1 MKNIDKIFKD
11 QLSQPQNPPAEA
23 WDFIQSALDGE
34 KRRKSAAY
42 IWLPVSGIAAM
53 FLIGVFIFKS
63 NEDSSEKKQE
73 TIFVKH
79 TQPQKSDTVEKEKEN
94 TNEIIQENKGTD
106 YISGIKDNFIAWTK
120 NVFIPKD
127 KASDISETNKE
138 LIAQY
143 KNETATNKEG
153 STKTTIVQQDKNG
166 NKTESKYEQIFPDKN
181 NEPDLLTGRNK
192 ILQQPNKG
200 VQNDG
205 DKFSISA
212 FFAPTQVNSFG
223 GKSLLSNDFNNLDIQ
238 NSVNM
243 SYGARVSYAINDKIK
258 IRTGAGMLDIEQRTK
273 NVPITVSVSGGRG
286 GAMLYQLAPIPP
298 AHNISYSGDLRVGS
312 IEPVSNLQADGAFA
326 KSYLQGDIAQ
336 KIRYVEIP
344 LEAEINFAQL
354 NKLGFNATLG
364 ASSYVLTHNSISAVT
379 PGSSVKQDLG
389 TATNLNDLSF
399 SANAGVKIDYE
410 VSKKMK
416 LNIEPTFKYMIK
428 PMNKVNDTKPYIIGV
443 STGVTFS
450 F

>member
-73 TIFVKH
+73 TRLVKQ
-79 TQPQKSDTVEKEKEN
+79 TQPQKSNTVETEKDS
-94 TNEIIQENKGTD
+94 TNEIIQESSGVD
-106 YISGIKDNFIAWTK
+106 YISGMKDNVIAWTK

-138 LIAQY
+138 LISQY

-153 STKTTIVQQDKNG
+153 NEKTTIVQQDKNG
-166 NKTESKYEQIFPDKN
+166 NKTENKYEQIFPDKN
-181 NEPDLLTGRNK
+181 NASDLLTGRNK
-192 ILQQPNKG
+192 ILQQSNKG
-200 VQNDG
+200 SQSSG

-258 IRTGAGMLDIEQRTK
+258 IRTGAGMMDIEQRTK
-273 NVPITVSVSGGRG
+273 NVPVSVSVSGGRG

-399 SANAGVKIDYE
+399 SANAGIKIDYE

-416 LNIEPTFKYMIK
+416 LNVEPTFKYMIK

>member
-34 KRRKSAAY
+34 KRRKPAAY

-73 TIFVKH
+73 TKFVKQ
-79 TQPQKSDTVEKEKEN
+79 TQPRKSSTVETESEN

-106 YISGIKDNFIAWTK
+106 YISGIKDNVIAWTK

-127 KASDISETNKE
+127 KASEISETNKE
-138 LIAQY
+138 LISQY
-143 KNETATNKEG
+143 KNETTTGQERNE
-153 STKTTIVQQDKNG
+153 KTTIVQQDKNE
-166 NKTESKYEQIFPDKN
+166 NKTENKSEQIFPDKN
-181 NEPDLLTGRNK
+181 NESDLLTGRNK

-200 VQNDG
+200 AQSGG

-212 FFAPTQVNSFG
+212 FFAPSQVNSFG

-273 NVPITVSVSGGRG
+273 NVPITVSVSGGKG

-326 KSYLQGDIAQ
+326 KSNLQGDIAQ

-399 SANAGVKIDYE
+399 SANAGIKIDYE

-416 LNIEPTFKYMIK
+416 LNVEPTFKYMIK

>member
-11 QLSQPQNPPAEA
+11 QLSQPQNPPTEA
-23 WDFIQSALDGE
+23 WDFIQSALDVE
-34 KRRKSAAY
+34 KRRKPATY

-63 NEDSSEKKQE
+63 NEDSSEKKHE
-73 TIFVKH
+73 TKFVKQ
-79 TQPQKSDTVEKEKEN
+79 TQPQKSDTVETEEEN
-94 TNEIIQENKGTD
+94 TNEIIKENRGVD
-106 YISGIKDNFIAWTK
+106 YISGMKDNVIAWTK

-127 KASDISETNKE
+127 KTSDISETNKE
-138 LIAQY
+138 LISQY

-153 STKTTIVQQDKNG
+153 NEKTTIVQQDKNG
-166 NKTESKYEQIFPDKN
+166 NKTENKYEQIFPDKN
-181 NEPDLLTGRNK
+181 NESDLLTGRNK
-192 ILQQPNKG
+192 ILQQPNG
-200 VQNDG
+200 RTQSGG
-205 DKFSISA
+205 DKFSVSA

-223 GKSLLSNDFNNLDIQ
+223 GKSLLSNDFNNLNIQ

-379 PGSSVKQDLG
+379 PESSVKQDLG

>member
-34 KRRKSAAY
+34 KRRKSTAY

-73 TIFVKH
+73 TKFVKQ
-79 TQPQKSDTVEKEKEN
+79 TQPRKSYTVEEEKEN

-106 YISGIKDNFIAWTK
+106 YISGIKDNVIAWTK

-143 KNETATNKEG
+143 KNEAATNKEG

-166 NKTESKYEQIFPDKN
+166 NKTENKYEQIFPDKN
-181 NEPDLLTGRNK
+181 NESDLLTGRNK

-200 VQNDG
+200 VKNDG

-399 SANAGVKIDYE
+399 SANAGIKIDYE

-416 LNIEPTFKYMIK
+416 LNLEPTFKYMIK

>member
-23 WDFIQSALDGE
+23 WDFIQSALDGK
-34 KRRKSAAY
+34 KRRKPTAY

-73 TIFVKH
+73 TKFVKQ
-79 TQPQKSDTVEKEKEN
+79 TQPQKSDTVETEKEN
-94 TNEIIQENKGTD
+94 TNEIIKENRGGD
-106 YISGIKDNFIAWTK
+106 YISGMKDNVIAWTK

-138 LIAQY
+138 LISQY
-143 KNETATNKEG
+143 KNEVTASKEG
-153 STKTTIVQQDKNG
+153 NANTTIVQQDKNG
-166 NKTESKYEQIFPDKN
+166 NKTENKYEQIFPDKN
-181 NEPDLLTGRNK
+181 NESDLLTGRNK

-200 VQNDG
+200 AQNDG

-273 NVPITVSVSGGRG
+273 NVPITVSVSAGRG

-399 SANAGVKIDYE
+399 SANAGIKIDYD

-416 LNIEPTFKYMIK
+416 LNLEPTFKYMIK

-443 STGVTFS
+443 STGVTIS

>member
-34 KRRKSAAY
+34 KRRRPAVY

-53 FLIGVFIFKS
+53 FLIGIFIFKS
-63 NEDSSEKKQE
+63 NEDYSEKKQE
-73 TIFVKH
+73 TKFVKQ
-79 TQPQKSDTVEKEKEN
+79 TQSRKPSTVETVKEN

-106 YISGIKDNFIAWTK
+106 YISGIKDNVIVWTK

-127 KASDISETNKE
+127 KASDISETNKV
-138 LIAQY
+138 LISQY
-143 KNETATNKEG
+143 KNETNTDREG
-153 STKTTIVQQDKNG
+153 NDNTIIVQQDRNG
-166 NKTESKYEQIFPDKN
+166 NKTENKYEQIFPDKN
-181 NEPDLLTGRNK
+181 NESDLLTGRNK
-192 ILQQPNKG
+192 ILQQSNK
-200 VQNDG
+200 VAQSDG
-205 DKFSISA
+205 DKFYVSA

-298 AHNISYSGDLRVGS
+298 AHNISYSGDLRVGR
-312 IEPVSNLQADGAFA
+312 IEPVANLQADGAFA
-326 KSYLQGDIAQ
+326 KNSLQGDIAQ

-399 SANAGVKIDYE
+399 SANAGIKIDYE

-416 LNIEPTFKYMIK
+416 LNVEPTFKYMIK

>member
-11 QLSQPQNPPAEA
+11 QLSQPQNPLAEA

-34 KRRKSAAY
+34 KRRKLAAY

-63 NEDSSEKKQE
+63 NEGSSEKKKE
-73 TIFVKH
+73 TKFVKQ
-79 TQPQKSDTVEKEKEN
+79 TQPQKSDTFETEKEN
-94 TNEIIQENKGTD
+94 TNEIIHENRGAD
-106 YISGIKDNFIAWTK
+106 YISGIKDNVIAWTK

-127 KASDISETNKE
+127 KASDISETDKE
-138 LIAQY
+138 LISQY
-143 KNETATNKEG
+143 KNETTTGKEG
-153 STKTTIVQQDKNG
+153 NEKTTIVQQDKNG
-166 NKTESKYEQIFPDKN
+166 NKTENKYEQIFPDKN
-181 NEPDLLTGRNK
+181 NESDLLTGRSK
-192 ILQQPNKG
+192 ILPQPNKG
-200 VQNDG
+200 VQSGG

-243 SYGARVSYAINDKIK
+243 SYGARVSYAINEKIK

-379 PGSSVKQDLG
+379 PESSVKQDLG

-399 SANAGVKIDYE
+399 SANAGIKIDYE
-410 VSKKMK
+410 VSKKIK
-416 LNIEPTFKYMIK
+416 LNVEPTFKYMIK

>member
-11 QLSQPQNPPAEA
+11 QLNQPQNPPAGA

-34 KRRKSAAY
+34 KRRKPAGY

-63 NEDSSEKKQE
+63 NDSSSERKSENKIVKQTLPQNPFIDEPEGEK
-73 TIFVKH
+73 
-79 TQPQKSDTVEKEKEN
+79 
-94 TNEIIQENKGTD
+94 TNEVIQKNEASSH
-106 YISGIKDNFIAWTK
+106 ISEIKNDVIAWTK
-120 NVFIPKD
+120 NIFTPKN
-127 KASDISETNKE
+127 KAIDISETNKE
-138 LIAQY
+138 LISQY
-143 KNETATNKEG
+143 KNEI
-153 STKTTIVQQDKNG
+153 TKGNDGNEKTKIVQQDKNG
-166 NKTESKYEQIFPDKN
+166 NITENKYEQTFPNKN
-181 NEPDLLTGRNK
+181 NDSDLLTGKSK
-192 ILQQPNKG
+192 ILQQTNKG
-200 VQNDG
+200 TQSGG
-205 DKFSISA
+205 DKFSVSA
-212 FFAPTQVNSFG
+212 FFSPTQVNSFG

-273 NVPITVSVSGGRG
+273 NVPITVSVSGGKG
-286 GAMLYQLAPIPP
+286 GAILYQLAPIPP

-312 IEPVSNLQADGAFA
+312 IEPVSNLQAGGAFA
-326 KSYLQGDIAQ
+326 KSSLQGDIAQ

-344 LEAEINFAQL
+344 LEAEINFAKL

-399 SANAGVKIDYE
+399 SANAGLKIDYE

-416 LNIEPTFKYMIK
+416 LNVEPTFKYMIK